1 MVTMSR
7 FIWIILLLAS
17 PLVMGQSSVEEQP
30 IKRESVLTF
39 SFESIDNPVYFRKL
53 FQRDFS
59 FSEAY
64 LRFVTQ
70 QSPTWYLHYFH
81 RNAMQRYGWETHWEL
96 YQERFLVWSDWLQN
110 SFRFHT
116 LFDWNKVRNLYHFL
130 TPNNA
135 PQEVYRRSYLAE
147 NSYIQSQI
155 NQLRSDD
162 VLVEDA
168 NRQNMGSDDVS
179 SARIVTPTNLV
190 ALVREL
196 KRKGVAV
203 ETHQQKPFSPKVQ
216 QYAYHSRTRD
226 MAQERVRGPQSY
238 QYREPREKSR
248 AMTNYATPAPINKGP
263 VRTVVPDVN
272 TTSMGNAAGTTSSA
286 AVREQ

>member
-1 MVTMSR
+1 MNR

-17 PLVMGQSSVEEQP
+17 PLVMGQSSNEAQP
-30 IKRESVLTF
+30 IKKELPPTF
-39 SFESIDNPVYFRKL
+39 TVEIMDNPVHVRKL

-81 RNAMQRYGWETHWEL
+81 RNAMQRYGWENHWEL
-96 YQERFLVWSDWLQN
+96 YQERFFVWSDWLQN
-110 SFRFHT
+110 PFRFRT
-116 LFDWNKVRNLYHFL
+116 LFDWNKVRNLFQFL

-135 PQEVYRRSYLAE
+135 PQQVYRRSYLAE

-155 NQLRSDD
+155 NQLKSDD
-162 VLVEDA
+162 VLAEEYTP
-168 NRQNMGSDDVS
+168 QNIGGDDVS
-179 SARIVTPTNLV
+179 SAIIVPLSNLGD
-190 ALVREL
+190 LVREL

-203 ETHQQKPFSPKVQ
+203 ETHQQKPFFPKMQ
-216 QYAYHSRTRD
+216 QNAHHSRTRD

-238 QYREPREKSR
+238 QYREPRGKSES
-248 AMTNYATPAPINKGP
+248 MTSYATPAPIKGP

-272 TTSMGNAAGTTSSA
+272 TTSMGNAGGTASSA